1 MASGTGLFLHS
12 LQNIHCFARYVRG
25 RSESREYHCEQPP
38 RVSQQKT
45 QGPRS
50 LVMEYLLILAHS
62 PRAYDTPLPNTSVP
76 HFLGLIWASPQ
87 EEKVEKGKSIKKKK
101 LGKRILPKSR

>member
-1 MASGTGLFLHS
+1 
-12 LQNIHCFARYVRG
+12 
-25 RSESREYHCEQPP
+25 
-38 RVSQQKT
+38 
-45 QGPRS
+45 
-50 LVMEYLLILAHS
+50 MEYLLILAHS

-87 EEKVEKGKSIKKKK
+87 EEKKAKALKKKK